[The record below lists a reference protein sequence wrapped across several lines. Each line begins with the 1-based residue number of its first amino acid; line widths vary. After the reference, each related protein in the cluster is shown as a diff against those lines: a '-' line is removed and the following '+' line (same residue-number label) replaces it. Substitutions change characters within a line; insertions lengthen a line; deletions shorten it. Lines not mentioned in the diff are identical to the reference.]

1 MARSLN
7 KVCLIGN
14 AGKDAVLSTTPS
26 GQQVTTVS
34 LATTDSW
41 KDQMGNQQS
50 VTEWHR
56 LVFWGN
62 LAQIA
67 ATYIRKGKQ
76 IYVEGRLKTREWVD
90 KEGTK
95 RQTVEIVV
103 NDMILLSSD
112 QQFGGLSRDAHESN
126 AEFDGMNQFQQPAPV
141 AGNAPRMAPS
151 NMPRMPS
158 SPYQPQNSY
167 GQQANQYNK
176 EAYPAANT
184 QPEFRSQ
191 GAQMVQNQRQPAKS
205 YGSSTVFGANRQM
218 PAGQYQNGNAA
229 QPQQGMYG
237 NAMPSASHQNAV
249 PPQQQPAQMPMNSV
263 ASSPVNEPIS
273 AADDDDIPF

>member
-14 AGKDAVLSTTPS
+14 AGKDAVLSVTPS

-67 ATYIRKGKQ
+67 ASYIRKGKQ

-103 NDMILLSSD
+103 NDMILLSND
-112 QQFGGLSRDAHESN
+112 QQYGGVSRDSHETN
-126 AEFDGMNQFQQPAPV
+126 AEFDGMNQYQQTSAPAG
-141 AGNAPRMAPS
+141 AANRMG
-151 NMPRMPS
+151 PS
-158 SPYQPQNSY
+158 SMPKMPANPYQPQNSY
-167 GQQANQYNK
+167 GQQTNQFSQDPYASQNQ
-176 EAYPAANT
+176 
-184 QPEFRSQ
+184 QPDYRTQ
-191 GAQMVQNQRQPAKS
+191 GAQMGQNQRQPAKS
-205 YGSSTVFGANRQM
+205 YGSSTVFGANRQI
-218 PAGQYQNGNAA
+218 PASQYQNGNAA
-229 QPQQGMYG
+229 QPQSGMFG
-237 NAMPSASHQNAV
+237 NSMAPSAPQTSAA
-249 PPQQQPAQMPMNSV
+249 PQQPTQPIPMQSA
-263 ASSPVNEPIS
+263 ASSPVNASIS
-273 AADDDDIPF
+273 AADDDIPF